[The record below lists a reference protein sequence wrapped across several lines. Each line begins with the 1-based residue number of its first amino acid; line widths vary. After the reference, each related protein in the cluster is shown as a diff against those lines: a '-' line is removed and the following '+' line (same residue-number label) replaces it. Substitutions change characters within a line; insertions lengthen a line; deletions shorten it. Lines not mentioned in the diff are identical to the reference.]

1 MTLLKVKR
9 DGPRGWHLID
19 AGRFDPLRHELWQ
32 EPQEQAGQASQSLTD
47 AQIVPADLPKRKKG
61 RTK

>member
-32 EPQEQAGQASQSLTD
+32 EPQEPAPQAK
-47 AQIVPADLPKRKKG
+47 PEPKKPKA